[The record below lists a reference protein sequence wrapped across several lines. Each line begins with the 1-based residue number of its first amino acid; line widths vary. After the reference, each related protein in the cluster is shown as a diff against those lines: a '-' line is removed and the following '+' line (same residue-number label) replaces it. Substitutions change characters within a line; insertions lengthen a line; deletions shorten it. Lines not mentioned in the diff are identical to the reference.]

1 MPLRGCSRS
10 QDYFPDCVRYA
21 KRIYLTVRLIADKR
35 ARVAKLICSSFLLTK
50 EYEKE
55 LNFLS
60 YEHF

>member
-1 MPLRGCSRS
+1 MLSLTGLLFF
-10 QDYFPDCVRYA
+10 FPDCVRYA

-35 ARVAKLICSSFLLTK
+35 ARVAKLICSSFLLIY
-50 EYEKE
+50 EGYEKE